1 MYGAFNNIIRS
12 IKKILYYN
20 VAQVRFSDYIEAGNY
35 VSQKKKIFIK
45 VQSREGKFMCLHN
58 ENWFLKSNFNI
69 YPLVY

>member
-35 VSQKKKIFIK
+35 VSQKKDFYKSSESRRKIY
-45 VQSREGKFMCLHN
+45 VS
-58 ENWFLKSNFNI
+58 
-69 YPLVY
+69 P